1 VQVVSRA
8 SMPTDSRPWL
18 DDRRRLGVHL
28 KRIVL
33 RSGINVVELPLD
45 HPALSCG
52 WWDVERNGV
61 TMRRWTDGAAVLP
74 LPALDGV
81 ALLELSAGSGGMTYL
96 LNTEQET
103 LAATA

>member
-1 VQVVSRA
+1 
-8 SMPTDSRPWL
+8 
-18 DDRRRLGVHL
+18 
-28 KRIVL
+28 
-33 RSGINVVELPLD
+33 
-45 HPALSCG
+45 
-52 WWDVERNGV
+52 
-61 TMRRWTDGAAVLP
+61 MRRWTDGAAVLP